1 MQKQKSEQAMSGHRG
16 SKHLRMYSGQ
26 ALGILLSIHRSSRPL
41 NLSQESTSEGDW
53 ALLSA

>member
-1 MQKQKSEQAMSGHRG
+1 
-16 SKHLRMYSGQ
+16 
-26 ALGILLSIHRSSRPL
+26 LGILLSIHRSSRPL